1 MKGVFQYIIIFYIA
15 IVKNSLKRLNMM
27 YFNVIKIFMAGISR
41 FLKNE
46 VKNCAGK
53 QSVTVVKSG
62 ASVTKIANYEL
73 MSGRT
78 DYFVSRC
85 I

>member
-1 MKGVFQYIIIFYIA
+1 
-15 IVKNSLKRLNMM
+15 
-27 YFNVIKIFMAGISR
+27 MAGISR

-62 ASVTKIANYEL
+62 ASVTKIANYKL
-73 MSGRT
+73 ISRMT
-78 DYFVSRC
+78 DYFVSCC
-85 I
+85 IDHNNVNVKFNLNFALYAV